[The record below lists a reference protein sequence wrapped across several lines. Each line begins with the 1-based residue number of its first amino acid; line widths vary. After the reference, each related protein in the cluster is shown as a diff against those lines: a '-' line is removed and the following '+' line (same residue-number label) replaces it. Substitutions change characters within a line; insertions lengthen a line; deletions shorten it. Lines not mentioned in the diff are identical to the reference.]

1 MSATEDRAGSRI
13 IRYTV
18 CLAVLL
24 VVGAL
29 SIAARHAVWP
39 LAAASALV
47 AMGAGPAVR
56 GHPRQRTWRAAALL
70 LAVDAV
76 IVVSLAWFGNGR
88 VPAFGAWSGLYDV
101 IAYSTTGVAA
111 LLVVTGRVRRS
122 TWLGEV
128 DFLVL
133 FTALTALIW
142 TLLVLL
148 LAHDAADSASWT
160 AMLVGYVFFD
170 TLTLA
175 ALCRETR
182 GGSRSAVSPDGTR
195 PVRRLAP
202 SRVWLPATG
211 AQLTLTATIG
221 ALVVHQHG
229 RALPMGWT
237 PTMRLLW
244 LIGVMILGGAGLL
257 NRDPGAAPADHPLRR
272 PTPATAALLL
282 VALLGPPL
290 EIALPGLADVV
301 VLCLVA
307 MVCLLLR
314 DAHRRVRA
322 AEVIR
327 ATAVALAGASD
338 TAMILSSTLAAAES
352 VSSGRH
358 GGIVVC
364 ANGPDG
370 PCAAATVPED
380 AASVGRDLDEP
391 RPAGRVERA
400 LAGRAHLTVVAPG
413 QSTDTA
419 QVALGVAGGER
430 DVVGG
435 LGSLELLTAQA
446 GQALDRVKL
455 TAERARRA
463 NEARFRTLVRNAA
476 DVIMIV
482 SPEGTIRFASPSA
495 RALLG
500 AADLLDAPVEDVF
513 GPVNGRIVRLRLA
526 RGQDSQDD
534 PLPEYWTVEPDPES
548 GIEADPAPQA
558 GGYLDQM
565 ADSHPVPDPDV
576 EPEPKPGPGGS
587 LDGQLELEVRFA
599 DLRGDPTVGGL
610 VLTIRDVTEEHR
622 LKRQLEHLAFHDALT
637 GIGNALQFAALVEAE
652 LAEDGRV
659 ASCRSVALIAEVD
672 DLWELINLRGQHTA
686 DRVLV
691 ALARRLDRL
700 VDGASRLGGS
710 ILGALA
716 VPADLDCPDA
726 AALARRLQEELSRP
740 VDLGPESVTAHVSV
754 GAAAVAGLDGSDAA
768 ISRAGL
774 ALAEAKT
781 DQRRPWRVY
790 QPSMLIAA
798 RGRAALREDLAAA
811 LADEMLAVHYQPI
824 VDLATGA
831 VSGFEALARWRHPE
845 QGAIPP
851 SRFVPLAE
859 ETGLIVPLGRW
870 ALRRAAADL
879 ASLPALTGPGR
890 RLTMAVNVSA
900 LQLAEPDFPA
910 QVAAVIEE
918 TGVSAH
924 RLCLEIT
931 ESSVLDRHGR
941 MLEVLRELKSLGVS
955 LSIDD
960 FGTGHSA
967 LSYLPDLPFDALK
980 IDRSFVTTIA
990 TSPSRAAVVGGIVH
1004 IAGAIGMRVVAEGIE
1019 TERQQRLLT
1028 EASCDYGQGYLY
1040 SRPVPFEQAAALA
1053 SQVLGSGVLLT

>member
-1 MSATEDRAGSRI
+1 MSATEDRAGKRI

-18 CLAVLL
+18 CLATLL
-24 VVGAL
+24 TVGAL
-29 SIAARHAVWP
+29 WSPGRHAVWP
-39 LAAASALV
+39 LAAAAALT
-47 AMGAGPAVR
+47 AMATGPAVR
-56 GHPRQRTWRAAALL
+56 RHPRRRTWRAAALL
-70 LAVDAV
+70 LCVDAV
-76 IVVSLAWFGNGR
+76 IVVSLTWFGDGR
-88 VPAFGAWSGLYDV
+88 VPAFGAWSALYDV
-101 IAYSTTGVAA
+101 IAYLSTGIAA
-111 LLVVTGRVRRS
+111 LLIVAGRVRRS

-148 LAHDAADSASWT
+148 LAHDAADTASWT

-170 TLTLA
+170 GLIMA

-182 GGSRSAVSPDGTR
+182 AGPRPATSPDDTR
-195 PVRRLAP
+195 PARTLAP
-202 SRVWLPATG
+202 ARIWLPAAG
-211 AQLTLTATIG
+211 AQLTLAATIG
-221 ALVVHQHG
+221 ALVMHQVMHQHG
-229 RALPMGWT
+229 RMLPAGWT

-244 LIGVMILGGAGLL
+244 LAGVAILGGGALL
-257 NRDPGAAPADHPLRR
+257 DPDSGATPTDHPLHR
-272 PTPATAALLL
+272 PRPSTAALLL

-290 EIALPGLADVV
+290 EIARPGLADVV

-314 DAHRRVRA
+314 DARRRARA

-338 TAMILSSTLAAAES
+338 TALIVSSTLAAAES
-352 VSSGRH
+352 VSGGRH
-358 GGIVVC
+358 RGIVVC

-370 PCAAATVPED
+370 PCAAATAPAD
-380 AASVGRDLDEP
+380 AAAAGLDLDEP
-391 RPAGRVERA
+391 RPAGRVERT

-413 QSTDTA
+413 QSKDTA
-419 QVALGVAGGER
+419 QVALGVAGEER

-435 LGSLELLTAQA
+435 LGSLESLAAQA

-463 NEARFRTLVRNAA
+463 HEARFRTLVRNAA

-482 SPEGTIRFASPSA
+482 SPEGTIRFAGPSA
-495 RALLG
+495 RSLLG
-500 AADLLDAPVEDVF
+500 AANLLDAPVEDVF
-513 GPVNGRIVRLRLA
+513 GAANGQIVRARLA
-526 RGQDSQDD
+526 RGREAAED
-534 PLPEYWTVEPDPES
+534 PPPEYWTVEP
-548 GIEADPAPQA
+548 AP
-558 GGYLDQM
+558 DRR
-565 ADSHPVPDPDV
+565 
-576 EPEPKPGPGGS
+576 
-587 LDGQLELEVRFA
+587 LELEVRFA
-599 DLRGDPTVGGL
+599 DLRADPTVGGL

-622 LKRQLEHLAFHDALT
+622 LKRELEHLAFHDALT
-637 GIGNALQFAALVEAE
+637 GLGNGLQFAALVEAG
-652 LAEDGRV
+652 LAEDEPVPSR
-659 ASCRSVALIAEVD
+659 RSVALIVEVD
-672 DLWELINLRGQHTA
+672 DLWDLINLRGQHTA
-686 DRVLV
+686 DRALV
-691 ALARRLDRL
+691 ALAQRLDGL

-716 VPADLDCPDA
+716 VPADLDCADA
-726 AALARRLQEELSRP
+726 AALARRLQEELCRP

-754 GAAAVAGLDGSDAA
+754 GAAPVAGLDGSDAA
-768 ISRAGL
+768 ISQAGL

-781 DQRRPWRVY
+781 DQRQPWRVY
-790 QPSMLIAA
+790 QPSMLDAA
-798 RGRAALREDLAAA
+798 RDRAALREDLAAA
-811 LADEMLAVHYQPI
+811 LAEDALAVHYQPI
-824 VDLATGA
+824 VDLTTGA

-845 QGAIPP
+845 RGAIPP

-879 ASLPALTGPGR
+879 ARLLALPVPAR

-910 QVAAVIEE
+910 QVAAVLEE
-918 TGVSAH
+918 TGVPAH
-924 RLCLEIT
+924 WLCLEIT
-931 ESSVLDRHGR
+931 ESSVLDRRGR
-941 MLEVLRELKSLGVS
+941 MLEVLRELKGLGVS
-955 LSIDD
+955 LAIDD

-980 IDRSFVTTIA
+980 IDQSFVTTIA
-990 TSPSRAAVVGGIVH
+990 TSPSRAAVVHGIVY
-1004 IAGAIGMRVVAEGIE
+1004 IAGAVGMRVVAEGIE
-1019 TERQQRLLT
+1019 TEQQQRLLT

-1040 SRPVPFEQAAALA
+1040 SRPVPFERAAVLA
-1053 SQVLGSGVLLT
+1053 TQPLGSRVLLA